1 MMTWERNV
9 VIKNSEEIEIMR
21 VAGRIN
27 ALALRTV
34 RDMVRPGISTGAL
47 DAAAEEVIRDNGG
60 IPAFKGYPGP
70 YPYPA
75 TLTVSLNEELVHGI
89 PGKRAL
95 KAGDIVSVDCGTV
108 YQGFVADSAF
118 SVGVGE
124 ISDKA
129 KKLLEVTE
137 KALYEGIKQ
146 MRSGNRV
153 GDISAAIQK
162 YVEKFGY
169 QVPREY
175 SGHGVGRQMHEA
187 PQVPNYGKSG
197 RGLVLRPG
205 ITLAIEPM
213 LLVGTY
219 RTRVLQDQWTVVS
232 ADGSLT
238 AHHEH
243 TIAVTEN
250 GPSILTPWIL
260 KNDLDGCLK
269 NRYNQ
274 NFGWADKR
282 PETPG
287 E

>member
-1 MMTWERNV
+1 MTWERNV
-9 VIKNSEEIEIMR
+9 VIKNPEEIEIMR

-27 ALALRTV
+27 ALALSTV
-34 RDMVRPGISTGAL
+34 RNMIRPGISTGAL
-47 DAAAEEVIRDNGG
+47 DVAAEEVIRENGG
-60 IPAFKGYPGP
+60 VPAFKGYPGP

-95 KAGDIVSVDCGTV
+95 KAGDIVSVDCGTI

-124 ISDKA
+124 IPDKA

-146 MRSGNRV
+146 MHPGNRV

-162 YVEKFGY
+162 YVEKNGF

-219 RTRVLQDQWTVVS
+219 RTRVLKDQWTVVS

-250 GPSILTPWIL
+250 GPRILTPMDI
-260 KNDLDGCLK
+260 
-269 NRYNQ
+269 
-274 NFGWADKR
+274 
-282 PETPG
+282 G